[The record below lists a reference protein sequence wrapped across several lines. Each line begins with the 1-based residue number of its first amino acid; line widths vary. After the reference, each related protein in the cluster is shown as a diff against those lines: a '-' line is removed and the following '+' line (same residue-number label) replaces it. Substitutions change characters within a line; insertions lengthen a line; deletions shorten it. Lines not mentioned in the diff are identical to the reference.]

1 MWLTQQMENRSTIS
15 GPHILDYVDFSCID
29 IKGGIYNNN
38 NYNNYNNNYNNYN
51 NYNDNNNN
59 NKTFILEIGKRRL
72 KCVKCL
78 NERSNV
84 TRNICRKE
92 LKLHRLKV

>member
-15 GPHILDYVDFSCID
+15 GPQILDSVDFSCID

-38 NYNNYNNNYNNYN
+38 NYNNYNNNYNNN
-51 NYNDNNNN
+51 NDNNNN
-59 NKTFILEIGKRRL
+59 NKICILEIEKRRL

-84 TRNICRKE
+84 TRNIYRKE